1 MKKIMSKV
9 FGAFIAGSLVLS
21 AMPTVVSAAE
31 ADIQP
36 IDYETEYEDGTLIDF
51 GEGARVCGYGEEEN
65 LQLVSGVLRI
75 VSGEYTELEVESD
88 VEGGVELDGVLEVKF
103 YNAEDVNVVNI
114 HIYHLSDDVLDE
126 GILFST
132 WVEGFRNVGDGDYVF
147 DVSEYKYD
155 VEIGEEDITDD
166 DDTDEDTDDDTIVD
180 DTTADDTNDVVDP
193 VKAVIDMITALPEAD
208 KVTIDDAVKINDAS
222 REYALLSSDEKA
234 QIDDALKQK
243 LDDDGYALFKCY
255 LAEFIGI
262 ADNLIEKYGDKM
274 SDETKAALDKALADA
289 KATAENKEATRDQVE
304 GATDE
309 LFIALQTA
317 DEELSKI
324 YEITEGENS
333 TWTKGSKDKLVFR
346 FIQYGIDDNAFDSF
360 LAAGS
365 KIYIDEVEISSD
377 NFTAEK
383 GSVIISIIPEL
394 LDTLSVGEHT
404 LTIKFENSVSYNT
417 KFVVKAASEVPATGE
432 TLSYAAIAGASL
444 ILLAGAAFVLRK
456 RMVREEK

>member
-1 MKKIMSKV
+1 MSKV
-9 FGAFIAGSLVLS
+9 FGAFIAGSMVLS

-75 VSGEYTELEVESD
+75 VSGEYTEIEDESD
-88 VEGGVELDGVLEVKF
+88 EEDEEGGVDLDGVLEVKF

-132 WVEGFRNVGDGDYVF
+132 WVEGFRNVGDGDYIF
-147 DVSEYKYD
+147 DVSEFKYD

-166 DDTDEDTDDDTIVD
+166 DDTIVD
-180 DTTADDTNDVVDP
+180 DTTADDTTDVVDP

-208 KVTIDDAVKINDAS
+208 KVTIDDAVKINDAR

-234 QIDDALKQK
+234 QIGDALKQK
-243 LDDDGYALFKCY
+243 LDDDEYALLKCY

-262 ADNLIEKYGDKM
+262 ADNLIEEYGDIM
-274 SDETKAALDKALADA
+274 SDETKSALDKALADA

-333 TWTKGSKDKLVFR
+333 SWSKGSKDKLVFR
-346 FIQYGIDDNAFDSF
+346 FIQCGIEDDAFESF
-360 LAAGS
+360 LAAGG
-365 KIYIDEVEISSD
+365 KIYIDDVEVSSD

-394 LDTLSVGEHT
+394 LETLSVGEHT
-404 LTIKFENSVSYNT
+404 LTIKFENSVSFST
-417 KFVVKAASEVPATGE
+417 KFIVKAASDVPATGE
-432 TLSYAAIAGASL
+432 TVSYVAIAGASL
-444 ILLAGAAFVLRK
+444 ILLAGAAFVIRE

>member
-9 FGAFIAGSLVLS
+9 FGAFIAGSMVLS

-75 VSGEYTELEVESD
+75 VSGEYTEIEDESD
-88 VEGGVELDGVLEVKF
+88 EEDEEGGVDLDGVLEVKF

-114 HIYHLSDDVLDE
+114 HIYHLSDSVLDE

-132 WVEGFRNVGDGDYVF
+132 WVEGFRNVGDGDYIF
-147 DVSEYKYD
+147 DVSEFKYD

-166 DDTDEDTDDDTIVD
+166 DDTDDDTIVD

-208 KVTIDDAVKINDAS
+208 KVTIDDAVKINDAR

-234 QIDDALKQK
+234 QIGDALKQK
-243 LDDDGYALFKCY
+243 LDDDEYALLKCY

-262 ADNLIEKYGDKM
+262 ADNLIEEYGDKM
-274 SDETKAALDKALADA
+274 SDETKSALDKALADA
-289 KATAENKEATRDQVE
+289 KTAAENKEATRDQVE
-304 GATDE
+304 SATDV
-309 LFIALQTA
+309 LFTALQTA

-333 TWTKGSKDKLVFR
+333 SWSKGSKDKLVFR
-346 FIQYGIDDNAFDSF
+346 FIQCGIEDDAFESF
-360 LAAGS
+360 LAAGG
-365 KIYIDEVEISSD
+365 KIYIDDAEVSSD

-394 LDTLSVGEHT
+394 LETLSVGEHT
-404 LTIKFENSVSYNT
+404 LTIKFENSVSFST
-417 KFVVKAASEVPATGE
+417 KFIVKAASDVPATGE
-432 TLSYAAIAGASL
+432 TVSYVAIAGASL
-444 ILLAGAAFVLRK
+444 ILLAGAAFVIRE

>member
-1 MKKIMSKV
+1 MKRIMSKV

-75 VSGEYTELEVESD
+75 VSGEYTEIEDESD
-88 VEGGVELDGVLEVKF
+88 EEDEEGGVDLNGVLEVKF

-114 HIYHLSDDVLDE
+114 YIHYLNADVMEND
-126 GILFST
+126 IVFST
-132 WVEGFRNVGDGDYVF
+132 WVEGFRNVGDGDYIF

-166 DDTDEDTDDDTIVD
+166 DDTDDDTIVD
-180 DTTADDTNDVVDP
+180 DTTADDTTDVVDP

-208 KVTIDDAVKINDAS
+208 KVTIDDAAKINDAR

-234 QIDDALKQK
+234 QIDVALKQK
-243 LDDDGYALFKCY
+243 LDDDEYALLKCY

-262 ADNLIEKYGDKM
+262 ADKLIEEYGDIM

-304 GATDE
+304 GVTDE

-346 FIQYGIDDNAFDSF
+346 FIQYGIDDNAFESF
-360 LAAGS
+360 LAAGG
-365 KIYIDEVEISSD
+365 KLYIDDVEVSSD

-394 LDTLSVGEHT
+394 LETLSVGEHT
-404 LTIKFENSVSYNT
+404 LTIKFENSVSFST
-417 KFVVKAASEVPATGE
+417 KFIVKAASDVPATGE
-432 TLSYAAIAGASL
+432 TVSYVAIAGASL
-444 ILLAGAAFVLRK
+444 ILLAGAAFVIRE

>member
-21 AMPTVVSAAE
+21 ALPTVVSAAE

-75 VSGEYTELEVESD
+75 VSGEYTEIEDESD
-88 VEGGVELDGVLEVKF
+88 EEDEEGGVDLDGVLEVKF

-114 HIYHLSDDVLDE
+114 HIYHLSDSVLDE

-132 WVEGFRNVGDGDYVF
+132 WVEGFRNVGDGDYIF
-147 DVSEYKYD
+147 DVSEFKYD

-166 DDTDEDTDDDTIVD
+166 DDTDDDTIVD

-208 KVTIDDAVKINDAS
+208 KVTIDDAVKINDAR

-234 QIDDALKQK
+234 QIGDALKQK
-243 LDDDGYALFKCY
+243 LDDDEYALIKCY
-255 LAEFIGI
+255 LADFIGI
-262 ADNLIEKYGDKM
+262 ADNLIEEYGDKM
-274 SDETKAALDKALADA
+274 SDETKSALDKALADA
-289 KATAENKEATRDQVE
+289 KTAAENKEATRDQVE
-304 GATDE
+304 SATDV
-309 LFIALQTA
+309 LFTALQTA
-317 DEELSKI
+317 DEELSNI
-324 YEITEGENS
+324 YQITEGENS
-333 TWTKGSKDKLVFR
+333 SWSKGSKDKLVFR
-346 FIQYGIDDNAFDSF
+346 FIQCGIEDDAFESF
-360 LAAGS
+360 LAAGG
-365 KIYIDEVEISSD
+365 KIYIDDVEISSD

-394 LDTLSVGEHT
+394 LETLSVGEHT
-404 LTIKFENSVSYNT
+404 LTIKFENSVSYST
-417 KFVVKAASEVPATGE
+417 KFVVKAATDVPATGE
-432 TLSYAAIAGASL
+432 TVSYVAIAGASL
-444 ILLAGAAFVLRK
+444 ILLAGAAFVIRE

>member
-9 FGAFIAGSLVLS
+9 FGAFIAGSMVLS

-51 GEGARVCGYGEEEN
+51 GEGARICGYGEEEN
-65 LQLVSGVLRI
+65 LQPVSGVLRI
-75 VSGEYTELEVESD
+75 VSGEYTEIEDESD
-88 VEGGVELDGVLEVKF
+88 EEDEEGGVDLDGVLEVKF

-114 HIYHLSDDVLDE
+114 YIHYLNDDVMEED
-126 GILFST
+126 IVFST
-132 WVEGFRNVGDGDYVF
+132 WVEGFRNVGDGDYIF
-147 DVSEYKYD
+147 DVSEFKYD
-155 VEIGEEDITDD
+155 VEIGEEDITD
-166 DDTDEDTDDDTIVD
+166 DDDTIVD

-208 KVTIDDAVKINDAS
+208 KVTIDDAVKINDAR

-234 QIDDALKQK
+234 QIGDALKQK
-243 LDDDGYALFKCY
+243 LDDDEYALLKCY

-262 ADNLIEKYGDKM
+262 ADNLIEEYGDIM
-274 SDETKAALDKALADA
+274 SDETKADLDKALADA

-317 DEELSKI
+317 DDELSKI

-346 FIQYGIDDNAFDSF
+346 FIQYGIDDNAFESF
-360 LAAGS
+360 LAAGG
-365 KIYIDEVEISSD
+365 KIYIDDVEVSSD

-394 LDTLSVGEHT
+394 LETLSVGEHT
-404 LTIKFENSVSYNT
+404 LTIKFENSVSYST
-417 KFVVKAASEVPATGE
+417 KFVVKAASDVPATGE
-432 TLSYAAIAGASL
+432 TVSYVAIAGASL
-444 ILLAGAAFVLRK
+444 ILLAGAAFVIRE

>member
-9 FGAFIAGSLVLS
+9 FGAFIAGSMVLS

-75 VSGEYTELEVESD
+75 VSGEYTEIEDESD
-88 VEGGVELDGVLEVKF
+88 EEDEEGGVDLNGVLEVKF

-114 HIYHLSDDVLDE
+114 YIHYLNADVMEED
-126 GILFST
+126 IVFST
-132 WVEGFRNVGDGDYVF
+132 WVEGFRNVGDGDYIF
-147 DVSEYKYD
+147 DVSEFKYD

-166 DDTDEDTDDDTIVD
+166 DDTIVD
-180 DTTADDTNDVVDP
+180 DTTADDTTDVVDP

-208 KVTIDDAVKINDAS
+208 KVTIDDAVKINDAR

-234 QIDDALKQK
+234 QIGDALKQK
-243 LDDDGYALFKCY
+243 LDDDEYALIKCY

-262 ADNLIEKYGDKM
+262 ADNLIEEYGDKM
-274 SDETKAALDKALADA
+274 SDETKADLDKALADA

-317 DEELSKI
+317 DEELSDI
-324 YEITEGENS
+324 YQITEGENS
-333 TWTKGSKDKLVFR
+333 SWSKGSKDKLVFR
-346 FIQYGIDDNAFDSF
+346 FIQCGIEDDAFESF
-360 LAAGS
+360 LAAGG
-365 KIYIDEVEISSD
+365 KIYIDDVEISSD
-377 NFTAEK
+377 NFSAEK

-394 LDTLSVGEHT
+394 LETLSVGEHT
-404 LTIKFENSVSYNT
+404 LTIKFENSVSYST
-417 KFVVKAASEVPATGE
+417 KFVVKAASDVPATGE
-432 TLSYAAIAGASL
+432 TVSYVAIAGASL
-444 ILLAGAAFVLRK
+444 ILLAGAAFVIRE

>member
-9 FGAFIAGSLVLS
+9 FGAFIAGSMVLS

-36 IDYETEYEDGTLIDF
+36 IDYETEYADGTLIDF

-65 LQLVSGVLRI
+65 LQPVSGVLRI
-75 VSGEYTELEVESD
+75 VSGEYTEIEDESD
-88 VEGGVELDGVLEVKF
+88 EEDEEGGVDLDGVLEVKF

-114 HIYHLSDDVLDE
+114 YIHYLNDDVMEED
-126 GILFST
+126 IVFST
-132 WVEGFRNVGDGDYVF
+132 WVEGFRNVGDGDYIF
-147 DVSEYKYD
+147 DVSEFKYD

-166 DDTDEDTDDDTIVD
+166 DDTIVD
-180 DTTADDTNDVVDP
+180 DTTADDTNDDVDP
-193 VKAVIDMITALPEAD
+193 VKAVIDMITALPDAD
-208 KVTIDDAVKINDAS
+208 KVTIDDAVKINDAR
-222 REYALLSSDEKA
+222 REYALLSSDEKT
-234 QIDDALKQK
+234 QIGDALKQK
-243 LDDDGYALFKCY
+243 LDDDEYALLKCY

-262 ADNLIEKYGDKM
+262 ADNLIEEYGDKM
-274 SDETKAALDKALADA
+274 SDETKADLDKALADA

-333 TWTKGSKDKLVFR
+333 SWSKGSKDKLVFR
-346 FIQYGIDDNAFDSF
+346 FIQCGIEDDAFESF
-360 LAAGS
+360 LAAGG
-365 KIYIDEVEISSD
+365 KIYIDDVEVSSD

-394 LDTLSVGEHT
+394 LETLSVGEHT
-404 LTIKFENSVSYNT
+404 LTIKFENSVSFST
-417 KFVVKAASEVPATGE
+417 KFIVKAASDVPATGE
-432 TLSYAAIAGASL
+432 TVSYVAIAGASL
-444 ILLAGAAFVLRK
+444 ILLAGAAFVIRE

>member
-9 FGAFIAGSLVLS
+9 FGAFIAGSMVLS

-75 VSGEYTELEVESD
+75 VSGEYTEIEDESD
-88 VEGGVELDGVLEVKF
+88 EEDEEGGVDLDGVLEVKF

-114 HIYHLSDDVLDE
+114 HIYHLSDSVLDE

-132 WVEGFRNVGDGDYVF
+132 WVEGFRNVGDGDYIF
-147 DVSEYKYD
+147 DVSEFKYD

-166 DDTDEDTDDDTIVD
+166 DDTDDDTIVD
-180 DTTADDTNDVVDP
+180 ETTADDTTDVVDP

-208 KVTIDDAVKINDAS
+208 KVTIDDAVKINDAR

-234 QIDDALKQK
+234 QIGDALKQK
-243 LDDDGYALFKCY
+243 LDDDEYALLKCY

-262 ADNLIEKYGDKM
+262 ADNLIEEYGDIM
-274 SDETKAALDKALADA
+274 SDETKADLDKALADA

-333 TWTKGSKDKLVFR
+333 SWSKGSKDKLVFR
-346 FIQYGIDDNAFDSF
+346 FIQCGIEDDAFESF
-360 LAAGS
+360 LAAGG
-365 KIYIDEVEISSD
+365 KIYIDDVEISSD
-377 NFTAEK
+377 NFSAEK

-394 LDTLSVGEHT
+394 LETLSVGEHT
-404 LTIKFENSVSYNT
+404 LTIKFENSVSYST
-417 KFVVKAASEVPATGE
+417 KFVVKAASDVPATGE
-432 TLSYAAIAGASL
+432 TVSYVAIAGASL
-444 ILLAGAAFVLRK
+444 ILLAGAAFVIRE

>member
-9 FGAFIAGSLVLS
+9 FGAFIAGSMVLS

-65 LQLVSGVLRI
+65 LQSVSGVLRI

-126 GILFST
+126 DILFST
-132 WVEGFRNVGDGDYVF
+132 WVEGFRNVGDGDYIF
-147 DVSEYKYD
+147 DVSEFKYD

-166 DDTDEDTDDDTIVD
+166 DDTIVD
-180 DTTADDTNDVVDP
+180 DTTVDDTNDDVDP

-208 KVTIDDAVKINDAS
+208 KVTIDDAVKINDAR

-234 QIDDALKQK
+234 QIGDALKQK
-243 LDDDGYALFKCY
+243 LDDDEYALLKCY

-262 ADNLIEKYGDKM
+262 ADNLIEEYGDIM
-274 SDETKAALDKALADA
+274 SDETKADLDKALADA

-317 DEELSKI
+317 DEELSNI
-324 YEITEGENS
+324 YQITEGENS
-333 TWTKGSKDKLVFR
+333 SWSKGSKDKLVFR
-346 FIQYGIDDNAFDSF
+346 FIQCGIEDDAFESF
-360 LAAGS
+360 LAAGG
-365 KIYIDEVEISSD
+365 KIYIDDVEVSSD

-394 LDTLSVGEHT
+394 LETLSVGEHT
-404 LTIKFENSVSYNT
+404 LTIKFENSVSFST
-417 KFVVKAASEVPATGE
+417 KFIDKAASDVPATGE
-432 TLSYAAIAGASL
+432 TVSYVAIAGSSL
-444 ILLAGAAFVLRK
+444 ILLAGAAFVIRE

>member
-9 FGAFIAGSLVLS
+9 FGAFIAGSMVLS

-75 VSGEYTELEVESD
+75 VSGEYTEIEDESD
-88 VEGGVELDGVLEVKF
+88 EEDEEGGVDLDGVLEVKF

-114 HIYHLSDDVLDE
+114 HIYHLSDSVLDE

-132 WVEGFRNVGDGDYVF
+132 WVEGFRNVGDGDYIF
-147 DVSEYKYD
+147 DVSEFKYD
-155 VEIGEEDITDD
+155 VEIGEEDITD
-166 DDTDEDTDDDTIVD
+166 DDDTIVD

-208 KVTIDDAVKINDAS
+208 KVTIDDAVKINDAR

-234 QIDDALKQK
+234 QIGDALKQK
-243 LDDDGYALFKCY
+243 LDDDEYALLKCY

-262 ADNLIEKYGDKM
+262 ADNLIEEYGDIM
-274 SDETKAALDKALADA
+274 SDETKSALDKALADA

-304 GATDE
+304 GATDD

-333 TWTKGSKDKLVFR
+333 TWTKRSKDKLVFR
-346 FIQYGIDDNAFDSF
+346 FIQYGVDDNAYESF
-360 LAAGS
+360 LAAGG
-365 KIYIDEVEISSD
+365 KIYIDDVEVSSD

-394 LDTLSVGEHT
+394 LETLSVGEHT
-404 LTIKFENSVSYNT
+404 LTIKFENSVSYST
-417 KFVVKAASEVPATGE
+417 KFVVKAASDVPATGE
-432 TLSYAAIAGASL
+432 TVSYVAIAGASL
-444 ILLAGAAFVLRK
+444 ILLAGAAFVIRE

>member
-1 MKKIMSKV
+1 MSKV
-9 FGAFIAGSLVLS
+9 FGAFIAGSMVLS

-75 VSGEYTELEVESD
+75 VSGEYTEIEDESD
-88 VEGGVELDGVLEVKF
+88 EEDEEGGVDLNGVLEVKF

-114 HIYHLSDDVLDE
+114 YIHYLNADVMEED
-126 GILFST
+126 IVFST
-132 WVEGFRNVGDGDYVF
+132 WVEGFRNVGDGDYIF
-147 DVSEYKYD
+147 DVSEFKYD

-166 DDTDEDTDDDTIVD
+166 DDTDDDTIVD
-180 DTTADDTNDVVDP
+180 ETTADDTTDVVDP

-208 KVTIDDAVKINDAS
+208 KVTIDDAVKINDAR

-234 QIDDALKQK
+234 QIGDALKQK
-243 LDDDGYALFKCY
+243 LDDDEYALLKCY

-262 ADNLIEKYGDKM
+262 ADNLIEEYGDIM
-274 SDETKAALDKALADA
+274 SDETKADLDKALADA

-304 GATDE
+304 GETDE

-333 TWTKGSKDKLVFR
+333 SWSKGSKDKLVFR
-346 FIQYGIDDNAFDSF
+346 FIQCGIEDDAFESF
-360 LAAGS
+360 LAAGG
-365 KIYIDEVEISSD
+365 KIYIDDVEISSD
-377 NFTAEK
+377 NFSAEK

-394 LDTLSVGEHT
+394 LETLSVGEHT
-404 LTIKFENSVSYNT
+404 LTIKFENSVSYST
-417 KFVVKAASEVPATGE
+417 KFVVKAASDVPATGE
-432 TLSYAAIAGASL
+432 TVSYVAIAGASL
-444 ILLAGAAFVLRK
+444 ILLAGAAFVIRE

>member
-9 FGAFIAGSLVLS
+9 FGAFIAGSMVLS

-75 VSGEYTELEVESD
+75 VSGEYTEIEDESD
-88 VEGGVELDGVLEVKF
+88 EEDEEGEVDLDGVLEVKF

-114 HIYHLSDDVLDE
+114 HIYHLSDSVLDE

-132 WVEGFRNVGDGDYVF
+132 WVEGFRNVGDGDYIF
-147 DVSEYKYD
+147 DVSEFKYD

-166 DDTDEDTDDDTIVD
+166 DDTDDDTIVD
-180 DTTADDTNDVVDP
+180 DTTADDTNDDVDP
-193 VKAVIDMITALPEAD
+193 VKAVIDMITALPDAD
-208 KVTIDDAVKINDAS
+208 KVTIDDAVKINDAR

-234 QIDDALKQK
+234 QIGDALKQK
-243 LDDDGYALFKCY
+243 LDDDEYALLKCY

-262 ADNLIEKYGDKM
+262 ADNLIEEYGDIM

-333 TWTKGSKDKLVFR
+333 SWSKGSKDKLVFR
-346 FIQYGIDDNAFDSF
+346 FIQCGIEDDAFESF
-360 LAAGS
+360 LAAGG
-365 KIYIDEVEISSD
+365 KIYIDDVEVSSD

-394 LDTLSVGEHT
+394 LETLSVGEHT
-404 LTIKFENSVSYNT
+404 LTIKFENSVSFST
-417 KFVVKAASEVPATGE
+417 KFIVKAASDVPATGE
-432 TLSYAAIAGASL
+432 TVSYVAIAGASL
-444 ILLAGAAFVLRK
+444 ILLAGAAFVIRE

>member
-9 FGAFIAGSLVLS
+9 FGAFIAGSMVLS

-36 IDYETEYEDGTLIDF
+36 IDYETEYADGTLIDF

-65 LQLVSGVLRI
+65 LQPVSGVLRI
-75 VSGEYTELEVESD
+75 VSGEYTEIEDESD
-88 VEGGVELDGVLEVKF
+88 EEDEEGGVDLDGVLEVKF

-114 HIYHLSDDVLDE
+114 YIHYLNDDVMEED
-126 GILFST
+126 IVFST
-132 WVEGFRNVGDGDYVF
+132 WVEGFRNVGDGDYIF
-147 DVSEYKYD
+147 DVSEFKYD

-166 DDTDEDTDDDTIVD
+166 DDTIVD
-180 DTTADDTNDVVDP
+180 DTTADDTNDDVDP
-193 VKAVIDMITALPEAD
+193 VKAVIDMITALPDAD
-208 KVTIDDAVKINDAS
+208 KVTIDDAVKINDAR
-222 REYALLSSDEKA
+222 REYALLSSDEKT
-234 QIDDALKQK
+234 QIGDALKQK
-243 LDDDGYALFKCY
+243 LDDDEYALLKCY

-262 ADNLIEKYGDKM
+262 ADNLIEEYGDKM
-274 SDETKAALDKALADA
+274 SDETKAALYKALADA

-333 TWTKGSKDKLVFR
+333 SWSKGSKDKLVFR
-346 FIQYGIDDNAFDSF
+346 FIQCGIEDDAFESF
-360 LAAGS
+360 LAAGG
-365 KIYIDEVEISSD
+365 KIYIDDVEVSSD

-394 LDTLSVGEHT
+394 LETLSVGEHT
-404 LTIKFENSVSYNT
+404 LTIKFENSVSFST
-417 KFVVKAASEVPATGE
+417 KFIVKAASDVPATGE
-432 TLSYAAIAGASL
+432 TVSYVAIAGASL
-444 ILLAGAAFVLRK
+444 ILLAGAAFVIRE

>member
-1 MKKIMSKV
+1 MKRIMSKV
-9 FGAFIAGSLVLS
+9 FGAFIAGSMVLS

-65 LQLVSGVLRI
+65 LQPVSGVLRI
-75 VSGEYTELEVESD
+75 VSGEYTEIEDESD
-88 VEGGVELDGVLEVKF
+88 EEDEEGGVDLDGVLEVKF

-114 HIYHLSDDVLDE
+114 HIYHLSDSVLDE

-132 WVEGFRNVGDGDYVF
+132 WVEGFRNVGDGDYIF
-147 DVSEYKYD
+147 DVSEFKYD

-166 DDTDEDTDDDTIVD
+166 DDTDDDTIVD
-180 DTTADDTNDVVDP
+180 DTTADDTNDDVDP
-193 VKAVIDMITALPEAD
+193 VKAVIDMITALPDAD
-208 KVTIDDAVKINDAS
+208 KVTIDDAVKINDAR

-243 LDDDGYALFKCY
+243 LDDDEYALIKCY

-289 KATAENKEATRDQVE
+289 KATADNKEATRDQVE
-304 GATDE
+304 GATDV
-309 LFIALQTA
+309 LFTALQTA
-317 DEELSKI
+317 DEELSNI
-324 YEITEGENS
+324 YQITEGENS
-333 TWTKGSKDKLVFR
+333 SWSKGSKDKLVFR
-346 FIQYGIDDNAFDSF
+346 FIQCGIEDDAFESF
-360 LAAGS
+360 LAAGG
-365 KIYIDEVEISSD
+365 KLYIDDVEVSSD

-394 LDTLSVGEHT
+394 LETLSVGEHT
-404 LTIKFENSVSYNT
+404 LTIKFENSVSFST
-417 KFVVKAASEVPATGE
+417 KFIVKAASDVPATGE
-432 TLSYAAIAGASL
+432 TVSYVAIAGASL
-444 ILLAGAAFVLRK
+444 ILLAGAAFVIRE

>member
-9 FGAFIAGSLVLS
+9 FGAFIAGSMVLS

-75 VSGEYTELEVESD
+75 VSGEYTEIEDESD
-88 VEGGVELDGVLEVKF
+88 EEDEEGEVDLDGVLEVKF

-114 HIYHLSDDVLDE
+114 HIYHLSDSVLDE

-132 WVEGFRNVGDGDYVF
+132 WVEGFRNVGDGDYIF
-147 DVSEYKYD
+147 DVSEFKYD

-166 DDTDEDTDDDTIVD
+166 DDTDDDTIVD
-180 DTTADDTNDVVDP
+180 DTTADDTNDDVDP
-193 VKAVIDMITALPEAD
+193 VKAVIDMITALPDAD
-208 KVTIDDAVKINDAS
+208 KVTIDDAVKINDAR

-234 QIDDALKQK
+234 QIGDALKQK
-243 LDDDGYALFKCY
+243 LDDDEYALLKCY

-262 ADNLIEKYGDKM
+262 ADNLIEEYGDIM
-274 SDETKAALDKALADA
+274 SDETKSALDKALADA

-333 TWTKGSKDKLVFR
+333 SWSKGSKDKLVFR
-346 FIQYGIDDNAFDSF
+346 FIQCGIEDDAFESF
-360 LAAGS
+360 LAAGG
-365 KIYIDEVEISSD
+365 KIYIDDVEVSSD

-394 LDTLSVGEHT
+394 LETLSVGEHT
-404 LTIKFENSVSYNT
+404 LTIKFENSVSFST
-417 KFVVKAASEVPATGE
+417 KFIVKAASDVPATGE
-432 TLSYAAIAGASL
+432 TVSYVAIAGASL
-444 ILLAGAAFVLRK
+444 ILLAGAAFVIRE

>member
-9 FGAFIAGSLVLS
+9 FGAFIAGSMVLS

-75 VSGEYTELEVESD
+75 VSGEYTEIEDESD
-88 VEGGVELDGVLEVKF
+88 EEDEEGGVDLNGVLEVKF

-114 HIYHLSDDVLDE
+114 YIHYLNADVMEED
-126 GILFST
+126 IVFST
-132 WVEGFRNVGDGDYVF
+132 WVEGFRNVGDGDYIF
-147 DVSEYKYD
+147 DVSEFKYD

-166 DDTDEDTDDDTIVD
+166 DDTDDDTIVD
-180 DTTADDTNDVVDP
+180 ETTADDTTDVVDP

-208 KVTIDDAVKINDAS
+208 KVTIDDAVKINDAR

-234 QIDDALKQK
+234 QIGDALKQK
-243 LDDDGYALFKCY
+243 LDDDEYALLKCY

-262 ADNLIEKYGDKM
+262 ADNLIEEYGDIM
-274 SDETKAALDKALADA
+274 SDETKADLDKALADA

-346 FIQYGIDDNAFDSF
+346 FIQCGIEDDAFESF
-360 LAAGS
+360 LAAGG
-365 KIYIDEVEISSD
+365 KIYIDDVEISSD
-377 NFTAEK
+377 NFSAEK

-394 LDTLSVGEHT
+394 LETLSVGEHT
-404 LTIKFENSVSYNT
+404 LTIKFENSVSYST
-417 KFVVKAASEVPATGE
+417 KFVVKAASDVPATGE
-432 TLSYAAIAGASL
+432 TVSYVAIAGASL
-444 ILLAGAAFVLRK
+444 ILLAGAAFVIRE

>member
-9 FGAFIAGSLVLS
+9 FGAFIAGSMVLS

-75 VSGEYTELEVESD
+75 VSGEYTEIEDESD
-88 VEGGVELDGVLEVKF
+88 EEDEEGGVDLDGVLEVKF

-114 HIYHLSDDVLDE
+114 HIYHLSDSVLDE
-126 GILFST
+126 DILFST
-132 WVEGFRNVGDGDYVF
+132 WVEGFRNVGDGDYIF
-147 DVSEYKYD
+147 DVSEFKYD

-166 DDTDEDTDDDTIVD
+166 DDTDDDTIVD
-180 DTTADDTNDVVDP
+180 DTTADDTTDVVDP
-193 VKAVIDMITALPEAD
+193 VKAVIDMITALPDAD

-234 QIDDALKQK
+234 QIGDALKQK
-243 LDDDGYALFKCY
+243 LDDDEYALLKCY

-262 ADNLIEKYGDKM
+262 ADKLIEEYGDIM

-304 GATDE
+304 CATDE

-346 FIQYGIDDNAFDSF
+346 FIQYGIDDNAFESF
-360 LAAGS
+360 LAAGG
-365 KIYIDEVEISSD
+365 KLYIDDVEVSSD

-394 LDTLSVGEHT
+394 LETLSVGEHT
-404 LTIKFENSVSYNT
+404 LTIKFENSVSFST

-432 TLSYAAIAGASL
+432 TVSYVAIAGASL
-444 ILLAGAAFVLRK
+444 ILLAGAAFVIRE

>member
-1 MKKIMSKV
+1 MSKV
-9 FGAFIAGSLVLS
+9 FGAFIAGSMVLS

-65 LQLVSGVLRI
+65 LQSVSGVLRI

-126 GILFST
+126 DILFST
-132 WVEGFRNVGDGDYVF
+132 WVEGFRNVGDGDYIF
-147 DVSEYKYD
+147 DVSEFKYD

-166 DDTDEDTDDDTIVD
+166 DDTIVD
-180 DTTADDTNDVVDP
+180 DTTVDDTNDDVDP

-208 KVTIDDAVKINDAS
+208 KVTIDDAVKINDAR

-234 QIDDALKQK
+234 QIGDALKQK
-243 LDDDGYALFKCY
+243 LDDDEYALLKCY

-262 ADNLIEKYGDKM
+262 ADNLIEEYGDIM
-274 SDETKAALDKALADA
+274 SDETKADLDKALADA

-317 DEELSKI
+317 DEELSNI
-324 YEITEGENS
+324 YQITEGENS
-333 TWTKGSKDKLVFR
+333 SWSKGSKDKLVFR
-346 FIQYGIDDNAFDSF
+346 FIQCGIEDDAFESF
-360 LAAGS
+360 LAAGG
-365 KIYIDEVEISSD
+365 KIYIDDVEVSSD

-394 LDTLSVGEHT
+394 LETLSVGEHT
-404 LTIKFENSVSYNT
+404 LTIKFENSVSFST
-417 KFVVKAASEVPATGE
+417 KFIVKAASDVPATGE
-432 TLSYAAIAGASL
+432 TVSYVAIAGASL
-444 ILLAGAAFVLRK
+444 ILLAGAAFVIRE

>member
-9 FGAFIAGSLVLS
+9 FGAFIAGSMVLS

-75 VSGEYTELEVESD
+75 VSGEYTEIEDESD
-88 VEGGVELDGVLEVKF
+88 EEDEEGGVDLNGVLEVKF

-114 HIYHLSDDVLDE
+114 YIHYLNADVMEED
-126 GILFST
+126 IVFST
-132 WVEGFRNVGDGDYVF
+132 WVEGFRNVGDGDYIF
-147 DVSEYKYD
+147 DVSEFKYD

-166 DDTDEDTDDDTIVD
+166 DDTIVD
-180 DTTADDTNDVVDP
+180 DTTADDTTDVVDP

-208 KVTIDDAVKINDAS
+208 KVTIDDAVKINDAR

-234 QIDDALKQK
+234 QIGDALKQK
-243 LDDDGYALFKCY
+243 LDDDEYALIKCY

-262 ADNLIEKYGDKM
+262 ADNLIEEYGDKM
-274 SDETKAALDKALADA
+274 SDETKADLDKALADA

-317 DEELSKI
+317 DEELSDI
-324 YEITEGENS
+324 YQITEGENS
-333 TWTKGSKDKLVFR
+333 SWSKGSKDKLVFR
-346 FIQYGIDDNAFDSF
+346 FIQCGIEDDAFESF
-360 LAAGS
+360 LAAGG
-365 KIYIDEVEISSD
+365 KIYIDDVEVSSD
-377 NFTAEK
+377 NFSAEK

-394 LDTLSVGEHT
+394 LETLSVGEHT
-404 LTIKFENSVSYNT
+404 LTIKFENSVSYST
-417 KFVVKAASEVPATGE
+417 KFVVKAASDVPATGE
-432 TLSYAAIAGASL
+432 TVSYVAIAGASL
-444 ILLAGAAFVLRK
+444 ILLAGAAFVIRE

>member
-9 FGAFIAGSLVLS
+9 FGAFIAGSMVLS

-75 VSGEYTELEVESD
+75 VSGEYTEIEDESD
-88 VEGGVELDGVLEVKF
+88 EEDEEGGVDLNGVLEVKF

-114 HIYHLSDDVLDE
+114 YIHYLNADVMEED
-126 GILFST
+126 IVFST
-132 WVEGFRNVGDGDYVF
+132 WVEGFRNVGDGDYIF
-147 DVSEYKYD
+147 DVSEFKYD
-155 VEIGEEDITDD
+155 VEIGEEDITD
-166 DDTDEDTDDDTIVD
+166 DDDTIVD

-208 KVTIDDAVKINDAS
+208 KVTIDDAVKINDAR

-234 QIDDALKQK
+234 QIGDALKQK
-243 LDDDGYALFKCY
+243 LDDDEYALIKCY

-262 ADNLIEKYGDKM
+262 ADNLIEEYGDIM
-274 SDETKAALDKALADA
+274 SDETKADLDKALADA

-317 DEELSKI
+317 DEELSDI
-324 YEITEGENS
+324 YQITEGENS
-333 TWTKGSKDKLVFR
+333 SWSKGSKDKLVFR
-346 FIQYGIDDNAFDSF
+346 FIQCGIEDDAFESF
-360 LAAGS
+360 LAAGG
-365 KIYIDEVEISSD
+365 KIYIDDVEVSSD
-377 NFTAEK
+377 NFSAEK

-394 LDTLSVGEHT
+394 LETLSVGEHT
-404 LTIKFENSVSYNT
+404 LTIKFENSVSYST
-417 KFVVKAASEVPATGE
+417 KFVVKAASDVPATGE
-432 TLSYAAIAGASL
+432 TVSYVAIAGASL
-444 ILLAGAAFVLRK
+444 ILLAGAAFVIRE

>member
-1 MKKIMSKV
+1 MKKTMSKV
-9 FGAFIAGSLVLS
+9 FGAFIAGSMVLS

-65 LQLVSGVLRI
+65 LQPVSGVLRI
-75 VSGEYTELEVESD
+75 VSGEYTEIEDESD
-88 VEGGVELDGVLEVKF
+88 EEDEEGGVDLDGVLEVKF

-114 HIYHLSDDVLDE
+114 YIHYLNDDVMEED
-126 GILFST
+126 IVFST
-132 WVEGFRNVGDGDYVF
+132 WVEGFRNVGNGDYIF
-147 DVSEYKYD
+147 DVSEFKYD

-166 DDTDEDTDDDTIVD
+166 DDTDDDTIVD
-180 DTTADDTNDVVDP
+180 DTTADDTTDVVDP
-193 VKAVIDMITALPEAD
+193 VKAVIDMITALPDAD
-208 KVTIDDAVKINDAS
+208 KVTIDDAVNINDAR

-234 QIDDALKQK
+234 QIGDALKQK
-243 LDDDGYALFKCY
+243 LDDDEYALLKCY

-262 ADNLIEKYGDKM
+262 ADNLIEEYGDIM
-274 SDETKAALDKALADA
+274 SDETKSALDKALADA
-289 KATAENKEATRDQVE
+289 KTAAENKEATRDQVE

-346 FIQYGIDDNAFDSF
+346 FIQYGIDDNAFESF
-360 LAAGS
+360 LAAGG
-365 KIYIDEVEISSD
+365 KIYIDDVEVSSD
-377 NFTAEK
+377 NFSAEK

-394 LDTLSVGEHT
+394 LETLSVGEHT
-404 LTIKFENSVSYNT
+404 LTIKFENSVSFST
-417 KFVVKAASEVPATGE
+417 KFIVKAASDVPATGE
-432 TLSYAAIAGASL
+432 TVSYVAIAGASL
-444 ILLAGAAFVLRK
+444 ILLAGAAFVIRE

>member
-9 FGAFIAGSLVLS
+9 FGAFIAGSMVLS

-75 VSGEYTELEVESD
+75 VSGEYTEIEDESD
-88 VEGGVELDGVLEVKF
+88 EEDEEGGVDLDGVLEVKF

-114 HIYHLSDDVLDE
+114 HIYHLSDSVLDE

-132 WVEGFRNVGDGDYVF
+132 WVEGFRNVGDGDYIF
-147 DVSEYKYD
+147 DVSEFKYD

-166 DDTDEDTDDDTIVD
+166 DDTIVD
-180 DTTADDTNDVVDP
+180 DTTADDTTDVVDP

-208 KVTIDDAVKINDAS
+208 KVTIDDAVKINDAR

-234 QIDDALKQK
+234 QIGDALKQK
-243 LDDDGYALFKCY
+243 LDDDEYALLKCY

-262 ADNLIEKYGDKM
+262 ADNLIEEYGDIM
-274 SDETKAALDKALADA
+274 SDETKSALDKALADA

-333 TWTKGSKDKLVFR
+333 SWSKGSKDKLVFR
-346 FIQYGIDDNAFDSF
+346 FIQCGIEDDAFESF
-360 LAAGS
+360 LAAGG
-365 KIYIDEVEISSD
+365 KIYIDDVEVSSD

-394 LDTLSVGEHT
+394 LETLSVGEHT
-404 LTIKFENSVSYNT
+404 LTIKFENSVSFST
-417 KFVVKAASEVPATGE
+417 KFIVKAASDVPATGE
-432 TLSYAAIAGASL
+432 TVSYVAIAGASL
-444 ILLAGAAFVLRK
+444 ILLAGAAFVIRE

>member
-9 FGAFIAGSLVLS
+9 FGAFIAGSMVLS

-75 VSGEYTELEVESD
+75 VSGEYTEIEDESD
-88 VEGGVELDGVLEVKF
+88 EEDEEGGVDLNGVLEVKF

-114 HIYHLSDDVLDE
+114 HIYHLSDSVLDE

-132 WVEGFRNVGDGDYVF
+132 WVEGFRNVGDGDYIF
-147 DVSEYKYD
+147 DVSEFKYD

-166 DDTDEDTDDDTIVD
+166 DDTIVD
-180 DTTADDTNDVVDP
+180 DTTADDTTDVVDP

-208 KVTIDDAVKINDAS
+208 KVTIDDAVKINDAR

-234 QIDDALKQK
+234 QIGDALKQK
-243 LDDDGYALFKCY
+243 LDDDEYALIKCY

-262 ADNLIEKYGDKM
+262 ADNLIEEYGDIM
-274 SDETKAALDKALADA
+274 SDETKADLDKALADA

-317 DEELSKI
+317 DEELSDI
-324 YEITEGENS
+324 YQITEGENS
-333 TWTKGSKDKLVFR
+333 SWSKGSKDKLVFR
-346 FIQYGIDDNAFDSF
+346 FIQCGIEDDAFESF
-360 LAAGS
+360 LAAGG
-365 KIYIDEVEISSD
+365 KIYIDDVEISSD
-377 NFTAEK
+377 NFSAEK

-394 LDTLSVGEHT
+394 LETLSVGEHT
-404 LTIKFENSVSYNT
+404 LTIKFENSVSYST
-417 KFVVKAASEVPATGE
+417 KFVVKAASDVPATGE
-432 TLSYAAIAGASL
+432 TVSYVAIAGASL
-444 ILLAGAAFVLRK
+444 ILLAGAAFVIRE

>member
-9 FGAFIAGSLVLS
+9 FGAFIAGSMVLS

-65 LQLVSGVLRI
+65 LQSVSGVLRI

-126 GILFST
+126 DILFST
-132 WVEGFRNVGDGDYVF
+132 WVEGFRNVGDGDYIF
-147 DVSEYKYD
+147 DVSEFKYD

-166 DDTDEDTDDDTIVD
+166 DDTIVD
-180 DTTADDTNDVVDP
+180 DTTVDDTNDDVDP

-208 KVTIDDAVKINDAS
+208 KVTIDDAVKINDAR

-234 QIDDALKQK
+234 QIGDALKQK
-243 LDDDGYALFKCY
+243 LDDDEYALLKCY

-262 ADNLIEKYGDKM
+262 ADNLIEEYGDIM
-274 SDETKAALDKALADA
+274 SDETKADLDKALADA

-317 DEELSKI
+317 DEELSNI
-324 YEITEGENS
+324 YQITEGENS
-333 TWTKGSKDKLVFR
+333 SWSKGSKDKLVFR
-346 FIQYGIDDNAFDSF
+346 FIQCGIEDDAFESF
-360 LAAGS
+360 LAAGG
-365 KIYIDEVEISSD
+365 KIYIDDVEVSSD

-394 LDTLSVGEHT
+394 LETLSVGEHT
-404 LTIKFENSVSYNT
+404 LTIKFENSVSFST
-417 KFVVKAASEVPATGE
+417 KFIVKAASDVPATGE
-432 TLSYAAIAGASL
+432 TVSYVAIAGASL
-444 ILLAGAAFVLRK
+444 ILLAGAAFVIRE

>member
-1 MKKIMSKV
+1 MKRIMSKV
-9 FGAFIAGSLVLS
+9 FGAFIAGSVVLS

-51 GEGARVCGYGEEEN
+51 GEGARICGYGEVDN
-65 LQLVSGVLRI
+65 LQPVSGVLRI
-75 VSGEYTELEVESD
+75 VSGEYTEIEVESD

-114 HIYHLSDDVLDE
+114 HIYHLSDSVLDE
-126 GILFST
+126 DILFST
-132 WVEGFRNVGDGDYVF
+132 WVEGFRNVGDGDYIF
-147 DVSEYKYD
+147 DVSEFKYD

-180 DTTADDTNDVVDP
+180 DTTADDTTDVVDP
-193 VKAVIDMITALPEAD
+193 VKAVIDMITALPDAD

-234 QIDDALKQK
+234 QIGDALKQK
-243 LDDDGYALFKCY
+243 LDDDVYALLKCY

-262 ADNLIEKYGDKM
+262 ADKLIEEYGDIM
-274 SDETKAALDKALADA
+274 SDETKSALDKALADA

-309 LFIALQTA
+309 LFFALQTA

-346 FIQYGIDDNAFDSF
+346 FIQYGIDDNAFESF
-360 LAAGS
+360 LAAGG
-365 KIYIDEVEISSD
+365 KLYIDDVEVSSD
-377 NFTAEK
+377 NFSAEK

-394 LDTLSVGEHT
+394 LETLSVGEHT
-404 LTIKFENSVSYNT
+404 LTIKFENSVSFST

-432 TLSYAAIAGASL
+432 TVSYVAIAGASL
-444 ILLAGAAFVLRK
+444 ILLAGAAFVIRE